1 MSVIKSAKNRKILP
15 ILSVPFLSNT
25 IGMMVNSIL
34 VLFALDVGSTLT
46 EVGLMRSIGG
56 AMGIVLRIPFGILS
70 DKYGRK
76 SMLLMAQIMMA
87 TGDAIRCVATTPLH
101 VILASSVG
109 GIAGGG
115 FFPILLSAI
124 GDSTNIT
131 ERSDAIS
138 TLYFFSSIGMLT
150 GPTLASLL
158 LISLEIRTLFY
169 IALIT
174 RIGLIIFI
182 IFTFKSGKRGE
193 IRRLN
198 LKGDTMQLVKKKNM
212 IVSMM
217 TSTPFYFLNSVVQ
230 TYMSIFARQELTLS
244 DSLVASLSTFR
255 SLLIMTVRFFIQS
268 ILIRIS
274 HKRLLLI
281 MLVTSTV
288 AGFMIPYAKGY
299 YSLIPLAMT
308 FGMCFGT
315 ISVICAL
322 IISSVSNPSNRGLAN
337 SIHSLTTSTGMFAP
351 LAMTPIAE
359 MWGVSSVFTT
369 SAFLPLIAVPP
380 ILFLME
386 PLIDRVQNEEQKA

>member
-1 MSVIKSAKNRKILP
+1 MSVIKSVKNRKILP
-15 ILSVPFLSNT
+15 IFLVPFLSNT

-87 TGDAIRCVATTPLH
+87 IGDSIRCVATTPLH

-138 TLYFFSSIGMLT
+138 TLYFFSSMGMLT
-150 GPTLASLL
+150 GPTLASALL
-158 LISLEIRTLFY
+158 LSLKIRTLFY
-169 IALIT
+169 IALIS
-174 RIGLIIFI
+174 RIVLIIFI
-182 IFTFKSGKRGE
+182 IITFKSGKRGE

-198 LKGDTMQLVKKKNM
+198 LKGDTAKLVKQKNM

-217 TSTPFYFLNSVVQ
+217 TSTPFYFLNSVFQ
-230 TYMSIFARQELTLS
+230 TFTPIFARQELFLS
-244 DSLVASLSTFR
+244 DSLVASLETFR
-255 SLLIMTVRFFIQS
+255 SLLIMIVRFFMQS
-268 ILIRIS
+268 ILTRIS

-281 MLVTSTV
+281 MLTTSTF
-288 AGFMIPYAKGY
+288 AGFLIPYTTGY

-315 ISVICAL
+315 ISVVCAL
-322 IISSVSNPSNRGLAN
+322 IISSVSTPTNRGLAN

-359 MWGVSSVFTT
+359 TWGVNSVFTT

-380 ILFLME
+380 ILLLMQ
-386 PLIDRVQNEEQKA
+386 PLNNSAQEEK

>member
-15 ILSVPFLSNT
+15 IFSVPFLSNT

-76 SMLLMAQIMMA
+76 SMLLLAQIMMGI
-87 TGDAIRCVATTPLH
+87 GDAIRCVATTPLH

-138 TLYFFSSIGMLT
+138 TLYFFSSMGMLT
-150 GPTLASLL
+150 GPTLASVLL
-158 LISLEIRTLFY
+158 LSLEIRTLFY
-169 IALIT
+169 IALIS
-174 RIGLIIFI
+174 RIVLIIFI
-182 IFTFKSGKRGE
+182 IITFKSGKGGE
-193 IRRLN
+193 TRRLN
-198 LKGDTMQLVKKKNM
+198 LKGDTMKLVKQKNM

-217 TSTPFYFLNSVVQ
+217 TSTPFYFVNSVVQ
-230 TYMSIFARQELTLS
+230 TYMPIFAREGLFLS

-255 SLLIMTVRFFIQS
+255 SLLIMIVRFFMQS
-268 ILIRIS
+268 ILTKIS

-281 MLVTSTV
+281 MLTTSTV
-288 AGFMIPYAKGY
+288 AGFLIPYTIGY
-299 YSLIPLAMT
+299 YSLIPLAMA

-315 ISVICAL
+315 ISVVCAL
-322 IISSVSNPSNRGLAN
+322 IISSVSTPTNRGLAN

-359 MWGVSSVFTT
+359 MWGVASVFTT

-386 PLIDRVQNEEQKA
+386 PLIDKVQNREEKA

>member
-15 ILSVPFLSNT
+15 IFSVPFLSNT

-76 SMLLMAQIMMA
+76 SMLLMAQIMMGI
-87 TGDAIRCVATTPLH
+87 GDAIRCVATTPLH

-138 TLYFFSSIGMLT
+138 TLYFFSSMGMLT
-150 GPTLASLL
+150 GPTLASVLL
-158 LISLEIRTLFY
+158 LSLEIRTLFY
-169 IALIT
+169 IALIS
-174 RIGLIIFI
+174 RIVLIIFI
-182 IFTFKSGKRGE
+182 VITFKSGKRGE
-193 IRRLN
+193 TRRLN
-198 LKGDTMQLVKKKNM
+198 LKGDTMKLVKQKNM

-217 TSTPFYFLNSVVQ
+217 TSTPFYFVDSIIQ
-230 TYMSIFARQELTLS
+230 TYMPIFAREELFLS

-255 SLLIMTVRFFIQS
+255 SLLIMTVRFFMQS
-268 ILIRIS
+268 ILTRIS

-281 MLVTSTV
+281 MLTTSTV
-288 AGFMIPYAKGY
+288 AGVLIPYTTGY
-299 YSLIPLAMT
+299 YSLVPFAMI

-315 ISVICAL
+315 ISVVCAL
-322 IISSVSNPSNRGLAN
+322 IISSVSTPTNRGLAN

-359 MWGVSSVFTT
+359 TWGVDSVFTT
-369 SAFLPLIAVPP
+369 SAFLPLIAIPP
-380 ILFLME
+380 ILFLMQ
-386 PLIDRVQNEEQKA
+386 PLANNSQEGEKKV

>member
-1 MSVIKSAKNRKILP
+1 MSVIKSVKNRKILP
-15 ILSVPFLSNT
+15 IFLVPFLSNT
-25 IGMMVNSIL
+25 TGMMVNSIL

-76 SMLLMAQIMMA
+76 SMILMAQIMMA
-87 TGDAIRCVATTPLH
+87 IGDSIRCVATTPLH

-138 TLYFFSSIGMLT
+138 TLYFFSSMGMLT
-150 GPTLASLL
+150 GPTLASALL
-158 LISLEIRTLFY
+158 LSLKIRTLFY
-169 IALIT
+169 IALIS
-174 RIGLIIFI
+174 RIVLIIFI
-182 IFTFKSGKRGE
+182 IITFKSGKRGE

-198 LKGDTMQLVKKKNM
+198 LKGDTAKLVKQKNM

-217 TSTPFYFLNSVVQ
+217 TSTPFYFLNSVFQ
-230 TYMSIFARQELTLS
+230 TFTPIFARQELFLS
-244 DSLVASLSTFR
+244 DSLVASLETFR
-255 SLLIMTVRFFIQS
+255 SLLIMIVRFFMQS
-268 ILIRIS
+268 ILTRIS

-281 MLVTSTV
+281 MLTTSTF
-288 AGFMIPYAKGY
+288 AGFLIPYTTGY

-315 ISVICAL
+315 ISVVCAL
-322 IISSVSNPSNRGLAN
+322 IISSVSTPTNRGLAN

-359 MWGVSSVFTT
+359 TWGVNSVFTT

-380 ILFLME
+380 ILLLMQ
-386 PLIDRVQNEEQKA
+386 PLDNSAQEEK